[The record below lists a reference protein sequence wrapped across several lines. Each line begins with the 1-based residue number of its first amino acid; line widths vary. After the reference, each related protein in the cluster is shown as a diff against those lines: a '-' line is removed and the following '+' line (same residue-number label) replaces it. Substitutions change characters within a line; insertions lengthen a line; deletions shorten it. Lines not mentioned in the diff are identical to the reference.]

1 MPNSTINYSPI
12 TGSQTALP
20 GLQFPS
26 TQPST
31 QFDPTEFIKLAG
43 LKQFKK
49 PSEVMAGTGDVA
61 KPMANKQ
68 NVYAILASILAGKT
82 PISY

>member
-1 MPNSTINYSPI
+1 MPNSINYSPI
-12 TGSQTALP
+12 TGSQATLP

-26 TQPST
+26 TQQPT
-31 QFDPTEFIKLAG
+31 QFDPTEIIKLMG
-43 LKQFKK
+43 LLKYKQK
-49 PSEVMAGTGDVA
+49 PEVMAGTGDVA